1 MQLAD
6 DSEFSI
12 THMNTH
18 IFTQITNHQCK
29 HAGPAVT
36 NMAADPQRDEKLTWQ
51 STAAIE
57 QRWMDTTAHPDP
69 QDIRENVTPHNND
82 HQWSKLW
89 TFKLHCSRKLS
100 NL

>member
-36 NMAADPQRDEKLTWQ
+36 NMAADPQRDEKLT
-51 STAAIE
+51 
-57 QRWMDTTAHPDP
+57 
-69 QDIRENVTPHNND
+69 
-82 HQWSKLW
+82 
-89 TFKLHCSRKLS
+89 
-100 NL
+100 

>member
-12 THMNTH
+12 THTNTH

-36 NMAADPQRDEKLTWQ
+36 KTTADPQRDEKLTWQ

-57 QRWMDTTAHPDP
+57 QRTPRLTPDP
-69 QDIRENVTPHNND
+69 QDIRENVTPHNS
-82 HQWSKLW
+82 HWRSKLW
-89 TFKLHCSRKLS
+89 TFKHHWSRK
-100 NL
+100 